1 MTQTIYLDVYFGFN
15 FLMDFL
21 VLLILGIIIKTEKH
35 IARTV
40 ISAIIGGIYATI
52 VLMLKLEGGIT
63 YFLTYMIM
71 AEVLII
77 IAFGRDNLKTNL
89 RNIAILYSITFLLN
103 GLLNL
108 LYFNLENKNIVQG
121 AQNTYYGKTNIF
133 IILLVGIMVCVIVK
147 YGREKILNYI
157 KRVGNIYTAYLF
169 INDTKISATALR
181 DTGNSLIEPV
191 TKKPVSI
198 IEEDKLAEA
207 GMEDMKY
214 IFVPYNTV
222 GKSHGL
228 MKAFVVDKLV
238 VNDITTEKAIIGIYK
253 GKLSQSNKYEMILNP
268 DILNK

>member
-1 MTQTIYLDVYFGFN
+1 M
-15 FLMDFL
+15 
-21 VLLILGIIIKTEKH
+21 
-35 IARTV
+35 
-40 ISAIIGGIYATI
+40 
-52 VLMLKLEGGIT
+52 
-63 YFLTYMIM
+63 
-71 AEVLII
+71 
-77 IAFGRDNLKTNL
+77 
-89 RNIAILYSITFLLN
+89 
-103 GLLNL
+103 
-108 LYFNLENKNIVQG
+108 QG

-147 YGREKILNYI
+147 YGRKKILNYI

-169 INDTKISATALR
+169 INDTKISVIALR

-207 GMEDMKY
+207 DMENMKY

-228 MKAFVVDKLV
+228 MKAFMVDKLV

-253 GKLSQSNKYEMILNP
+253 GKLSQNNKYEMILNP

>member
-1 MTQTIYLDVYFGFN
+1 MKVYDSN
-15 FLMDFL
+15 D
-21 VLLILGIIIKTEKH
+21 
-35 IARTV
+35 
-40 ISAIIGGIYATI
+40 
-52 VLMLKLEGGIT
+52 
-63 YFLTYMIM
+63 
-71 AEVLII
+71 
-77 IAFGRDNLKTNL
+77 L

-133 IILLVGIMVCVIVK
+133 IIMLVGIMVCV
-147 YGREKILNYI
+147 ILNYI